1 MRRQDAAARPS
12 EHSHVEHKLFTLVGI
27 IACPPQAAAVDSH
40 VRRPYGVN
48 HVFDLWTSSA
58 ALCEREYRSAAR
70 AVRAAVA
77 ADMVAGDA
85 ASNARLQAQFGQAC
99 SSYRAAATSRGSAG
113 WTCWAPGSSNPDAAG
128 KCATHRDNHHCG
140 LGRERSAEPYLWTFS
155 QTAYYGTTRKIL
167 GSVLVEAQV
176 SMNGR
181 QSRNKMTLTRFTGPA
196 IRQSLSIDCRYEA
209 DDASCGDRA
218 HAIAPTYD
226 NESFPL
232 SKNYFH
238 TLGHQYYTDFN
249 YYFGSLGNRKS
260 LLDGRFFHVPA
271 LHSAVFTCR
280 TTNKLCK
287 F

>member
-1 MRRQDAAARPS
+1 MFLISGRRRLLCVSVSIGALLALSGAA
-12 EHSHVEHKLFTLVGI
+12 I
-27 IACPPQAAAVDSH
+27 
-40 VRRPYGVN
+40 
-48 HVFDLWTSSA
+48 
-58 ALCEREYRSAAR
+58 
-70 AVRAAVA
+70 A

-85 ASNARLQAQFGQAC
+85 ATNARLQAQFGQAC

-113 WTCWAPGSSNPDAAG
+113 WTCWAPGPSNPDAAG
-128 KCATHRDNHHCG
+128 NVPPTATTTTAAAVARAAQ
-140 LGRERSAEPYLWTFS
+140 SPYLWTFS

-196 IRQSLSIDCRYEA
+196 IRQSLYIDCRYEA

-218 HAIAPTYD
+218 HALAPTYD

-232 SKNYFH
+232 GKNYFH

-249 YYFGSLGNRKS
+249 YYFGSLGNRNPS
-260 LLDGRFFHVPA
+260 STDGFFHVPP